1 MNLDLRP
8 MSTSQVLD
16 RTFWLYRRNFL
27 LFAGIA
33 AVPPA
38 IFLLGELAIVLVAGA
53 SRFQPKTPGSAAAL
67 SGAVSAIAILL
78 FLVYFVGY
86 ALATGACVY
95 GVSHVYLQ
103 KPITILQAY
112 GAVTRR
118 IGSIILMGI
127 LFFLA
132 MGGLLFLSSL
142 LVGFVAGALGLLG
155 LGKSVALITVPLFLA
170 EAALF
175 IWIALRMALCI
186 QGCVLEKL
194 GPLTSLKRSFVLAR
208 GSVGRMVLLL
218 LLSFVIA
225 VAVTLAFTIPFA
237 VASTAFSGK
246 LAAMFGIL
254 TLIGYFVAVTIS
266 TPISTIAF
274 SLFYYD
280 QRVRKEA
287 FDLTLMMEAIGQAPP
302 PMQMGAFAGTPGSTG
317 APSSIG

>member
-8 MSTSQVLD
+8 LSTSQVLD
-16 RTFWLYRRNFL
+16 RTFSLYRRNFL

-38 IFLLGELAIVLVAGA
+38 IFLFGELAVALVAGF
-53 SRFQPKTPGSAAAL
+53 SNFQPSAGRSAVAL
-67 SGAVSAIAILL
+67 GGALTAGVILL
-78 FLVYFVGY
+78 MLAYFVGY

-112 GAVTRR
+112 RAVARR

-132 MGGLLFLSSL
+132 MGGLMFLSSML
-142 LVGFVAGALGLLG
+142 MGLVTAALAMLN
-155 LGKSVALITVPLFLA
+155 LGKGITFITVPLFLA
-170 EAALF
+170 VAALF
-175 IWIALRMALCI
+175 IWVALRMALCI
-186 QGCVLEKL
+186 QGNVLEKL
-194 GPLTSLKRSFVLAR
+194 GPLDSLKRSYVLAR

-218 LLSFVIA
+218 LLSFAATIA
-225 VAVTLAFTIPFA
+225 ITLAFTVPFL
-237 VASTAFSGK
+237 VASSAFNQK
-246 LAAMFGIL
+246 LETVFGIL
-254 TLIGYFVAVTIS
+254 TLIGYFVAITIS

-274 SLFYYD
+274 SLVYYD

-302 PMQMGAFAGTPGSTG
+302 PMAMGASASAGTPT
-317 APSSIG
+317 SIG